1 MGNTKNKPKQKSTY
15 SSNNNFNYPEYDLSS
30 IAGKVASIANNSK
43 LQSLASK
50 YSLNILNITWE
61 DTARSKQSCFGP
73 NISDMTLK
81 LVENSV
87 LLPVIRKPNFS
98 DETTDVPLDKFMIPI
113 GNESGST
120 NSVKISLKEYL
131 TNPKKFIKSEN
142 EIDSLIDPIR
152 DENILCSPQFCILP
166 LKNNTCEFNVHLFNY
181 QSYSEPAVLVLVV
194 NNLGTSA
201 QTLVGD
207 QPLFFNNNGKAC
219 NFVAERLADERER
232 LGKVVEGKM
241 TKEEEERNY
250 LMIFQVPLKVEE
262 SQLFD
267 YNNIM
272 CMEEECLQDENC
284 YMERAEKRCCEKE
297 RGMDDAMIKIGNEH
311 SEFEGIRNK
320 KIKRDL
326 RFPIRCTFQFYKV
339 TDSDE
344 IPENIFK
351 QMKEKIDYILN
362 GGITKGSLVV
372 EQETGRT
379 TEIKNED
386 QYKYN

>member
-1 MGNTKNKPKQKSTY
+1 MGNKGNKEFQDAVYTANQNQVKFIPK
-15 SSNNNFNYPEYDLSS
+15 DDISS
-30 IAGKVASIANNSK
+30 IVDKVASIANHSK

-61 DTARSKQSCFGP
+61 DTARSKQSCLGP
-73 NISDMTLK
+73 NISDMTLR

-98 DETTDVPLDKFMIPI
+98 DETTDVPLDLFMIPV
-113 GNESGST
+113 GNESGLKTSE
-120 NSVKISLKEYL
+120 KISLKEYL
-131 TNPKKFIKSEN
+131 THPNTFIKSDN
-142 EIDSLIDPIR
+142 EIDSLIDPLR
-152 DENILCSPQFCILP
+152 DEHILCSPQFCILP
-166 LKNNTCEFNVHLFNY
+166 LKNNSCEFNVHLFNY

-194 NNLGTSA
+194 NNIGTSA

-232 LGKVVEGKM
+232 LGKKVEGKM
-241 TKEEEERNY
+241 TKQEEERNC

-262 SQLFD
+262 SKFKFCEETLFMKNECED
-267 YNNIM
+267 
-272 CMEEECLQDENC
+272 EECCIE
-284 YMERAEKRCCEKE
+284 ECCEDV
-297 RGMDDAMIKIGNEH
+297 RGMDDAMLKIGNEH
-311 SEFEGIRNK
+311 SEFEGIQNK

-344 IPENIFK
+344 IEETIFK

-362 GGITKGSLVV
+362 GGIAKGSLVV
-372 EQETGRT
+372 EGETGRT